1 MATSNLLL
9 FPKSVHVLLDTLN
22 LLSINLKESVV
33 HNCEGCLFERTNLKE
48 IKYNVSNAA
57 FQVPVTARIKVNK
70 FHNYDGFVIFLA

>member
-22 LLSINLKESVV
+22 LLSINLKECVV